1 MSNKD
6 IFLAILVPCVLGFGF
21 VIAKPAMESF
31 PPILLNGLRWS
42 LSGLIMCYFF
52 PFPKKFIKQMFVI
65 SIIGGT
71 IQYSLSFYG
80 LKILDGASATLFVQ
94 AEIPFGILIAYFLLG
109 EKVPLKNIIGLIIA
123 FVGIAILSG
132 NPNLEGKMLGVLL
145 VLSGAFLWSLA
156 QVFAKDVSEKIGG
169 LALTAWLGIFSGPQC
184 IIASYFIEGNTF
196 DFITNATTQ
205 AWIIVIYLAVGMNVI
220 GYSCWYSV
228 LSRNPVN
235 NVMSVLLLFPIT
247 GLLTSIFILGEKPN
261 TYAYFGG
268 AIIISG
274 VAMILINKK
283 SKIKLKKT

>member
-1 MSNKD
+1 MSNRD

-21 VIAKPAMESF
+21 VIAKPAMDSF

-247 GLLTSIFILGEKPN
+247 GLLTSIFILGETPN

-274 VAMILINKK
+274 VAMILINKR
-283 SKIKLKKT
+283 SKNIKN

>member
-31 PPILLNGLRWS
+31 PHILLNGLRWS

-247 GLLTSIFILGEKPN
+247 GLLTSIFILGETPN

-274 VAMILINKK
+274 VAMILINKR
-283 SKIKLKKT
+283 SKNIKN

>member
-1 MSNKD
+1 MSHKD
-6 IFLAILVPCVLGFGF
+6 LFLAMLVPCVLGFGF

-42 LSGLIMCYFF
+42 LSGILMFYFF
-52 PFPKKFIKQMFVI
+52 PFPKNFIKQMLII
-65 SIIGGT
+65 SFIGCT
-71 IQYSLSFYG
+71 VQYSLSFYG

-94 AEIPFGILIAYFLLG
+94 AEIPFGILIAYFSLG
-109 EKVPLKNIIGLIIA
+109 ERVPLKNIIGLIIA
-123 FVGIAILSG
+123 FIGIVILSG
-132 NPNLEGKMLGVLL
+132 NPNLEGKLIGVILI
-145 VLSGAFLWSLA
+145 LSGAFLWSLA

-196 DFITNATTQ
+196 DYIFKATSE

-247 GLLTSIFILGEKPN
+247 GLLTSIFVLNETPN
-261 TYAYFGG
+261 SYAYFGG

-274 VAMILINKK
+274 VAMILINKR
-283 SKIKLKKT
+283 SKNHT

>member
-1 MSNKD
+1 M
-6 IFLAILVPCVLGFGF
+6 
-21 VIAKPAMESF
+21 IAKPAMESF

-52 PFPKKFIKQMFVI
+52 PFPKKFIKQIFVI

-109 EKVPLKNIIGLIIA
+109 EKVTLKNIIGLIIA
-123 FVGIAILSG
+123 FIGIAILSG
-132 NPNLEGKMLGVLL
+132 NPNLDGKLIGVLL
-145 VLSGAFLWSLA
+145 ILSGAFLWSLA

-184 IIASYFIEGNTF
+184 IIASYFIEGNTI
-196 DFITNATTQ
+196 DYIYNATSQ
-205 AWIIVIYLAVGMNVI
+205 AWIIVVYLAVGMNVI

-247 GLLTSIFILGEKPN
+247 GLLTSIFILNETPN

-268 AIIISG
+268 AKIISG

-283 SKIKLKKT
+283 EANKI